1 MTRIL
6 RFLLLVPLALAFAPA
21 AQAAT
26 PRDFV
31 GMTSEDVFAGDAA
44 YRASTLSTQRGV
56 GVGLLRQTFD
66 WSLIETARGQY
77 DFARYDSYVLATAS
91 ARIRILPILFNAP
104 RFRAPRRSGTTCPP
118 SSNASMA
125 AFARAMVRRYG
136 PRGTLWRENP
146 GVPKTPIVSYQIWNE
161 PLLRQYWCNKPN
173 AKQYAAML
181 KTVGGAIKRAQG
193 GAEIVTAGL
202 PPSKLSGAIALRKY
216 IRQLYSAGGRRAF
229 DTLAINSYAQG
240 SAQLGRLLDA
250 VRALMN
256 ERGDRRAKIWI
267 TELGWGDRGPRNRFI
282 VGAKGQAS
290 RISQSLA
297 LVDKRKSR
305 YKLRGVVYF
314 SWRDGRPYA
323 PSFKDLWGLHTGLLR
338 LDGSPK
344 PAFNAFRRAA
354 RMLR

>member
-1 MTRIL
+1 ML
-6 RFLLLVPLALAFAPA
+6 RSLLLLSLALALAPSA

-31 GMTSEDVFAGDAA
+31 GMTSEDVFAGDSA

-104 RFRAPRRSGTTCPP
+104 RCSSTTCPP

-125 AFARAMVRRYG
+125 AFARAVVKRYG
-136 PRGTLWRENP
+136 PRGTLWRANP

-181 KTVGGAIKRAQG
+181 GTVGGAIKKAQR

-216 IRQLYSAGGRRAF
+216 IRQLYAAGGKRAF

-250 VRALMN
+250 VRSLMN

-323 PSFKDLWGLHTGLLR
+323 PAFKDLWGLHTGLLR

-354 RMLR
+354 RKL